1 MIVELVA
8 SRCFCR
14 ARSARGE
21 MGDTA
26 GSIGCVSR
34 GGWQGTGAQL
44 PAAEAGAEKG
54 RRRRRSREAEAE
66 AEAE

>member
-1 MIVELVA
+1 MV
-8 SRCFCR
+8 
-14 ARSARGE
+14 
-21 MGDTA
+21 DTA
-26 GSIGCVSR
+26 GSIGCQR
-34 GGWQGTGAQL
+34 RMPWGGWQGTGAQL